1 MKVVIINRSDIIG
14 GAAIASYRLLH
25 ALLDSG
31 VEARM
36 LVIDKLQLDDDA
48 VSTVSGKMGN
58 KWNFLA
64 ERLGIALRTGM
75 NRDILFKIDPGTHG
89 LNLSRHPLVQD
100 ADVIVL
106 AWVNQGMLSL
116 KGVEQ
121 LATLGKP
128 VVWVMHDMWNCT
140 GVCHHAY
147 ECEAFKSVCQA
158 CPLLGS
164 RGEDLST
171 RTQRVKAELYQKYP
185 NIHFVA
191 VSHWLAEKCRES
203 TLMQNS
209 DISVIPNAFPIEQF
223 TPQRLPNSD
232 YGIDPDKKV
241 VVMGA
246 ARLDDP
252 VKGFDTLIDT
262 TKYIAGVMPDLAER
276 LHLLLFGSIRDELLL
291 EQIAIPYTHLGS
303 VSDVASVYAHGDV
316 VLSTSYYETLPTTL
330 IEGQASGCVPVTFG
344 QGGQP
349 DIVEH
354 LKAGYIAEY
363 KDSASLSQGLA
374 WAINA
379 PVTRQQLHDEVERKF
394 AATKVAQQFM
404 ELCSQLLTTP

>member
-1 MKVVIINRSDIIG
+1 MLFQINPATCG
-14 GAAIASYRLLH
+14 
-25 ALLDSG
+25 
-31 VEARM
+31 
-36 LVIDKLQLDDDA
+36 ID
-48 VSTVSGKMGN
+48 
-58 KWNFLA
+58 
-64 ERLGIALRTGM
+64 
-75 NRDILFKIDPGTHG
+75 
-89 LNLSRHPLVQD
+89 LSQHPLVQE

-121 LATLGKP
+121 LAALGKP

-158 CPLLGS
+158 CPLLGG
-164 RGEDLST
+164 RGKNLST
-171 RTQRVKAELYQKYP
+171 RTQRGKAELYQKYP

-191 VSHWLAEKCRES
+191 VSHWLADKCCES
-203 TLMQNS
+203 SLMQKS
-209 DISVIPNAFPIEQF
+209 DISVIANAFPIEQF

-262 TKYIAGVMPDLAER
+262 TKNIASIMPDFAER
-276 LHLLLFGSIRDELLL
+276 LHLLLFGSIRDESLL
-291 EQIAIPYTHLGS
+291 EQIAIPYTHLGT
-303 VSDVASVYAHGDV
+303 VSDVASVYAHADV
-316 VLSTSYYETLPTTL
+316 VLSTSYYETLPTIL
-330 IEGQASGCVPVTFG
+330 IVGQASGCVPVTFG

-354 LKAGYIAEY
+354 LKTGYIADY
-363 KDSASLSQGLA
+363 KDPASLAKGIE
-374 WAINA
+374 WAIDA
-379 PVTRQQLHDEVERKF
+379 PITRQQLRDEVERKF